1 MLSVA
6 LMNGIFPLKIEQ
18 FSDYFLVPTPYLV
31 AIVSAS
37 MVLVNF
43 REEPHKRKN
52 VIALLTALGMML
64 LLGYFAQILPH

>member
-1 MLSVA
+1 
-6 LMNGIFPLKIEQ
+6 
-18 FSDYFLVPTPYLV
+18 
-31 AIVSAS
+31 

-43 REEPHKRKN
+43 REEPHNRKN